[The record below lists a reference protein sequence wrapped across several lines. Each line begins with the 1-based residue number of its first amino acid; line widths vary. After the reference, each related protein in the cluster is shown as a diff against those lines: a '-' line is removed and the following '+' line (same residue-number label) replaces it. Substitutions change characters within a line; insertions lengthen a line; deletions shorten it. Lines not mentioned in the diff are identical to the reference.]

1 MQTLKKKLVIF
12 MPAMEG
18 GGVEKNIIIIS
29 NYLANYIKNIELIT
43 YDSKFNKYFDKRIKI
58 INFVKSSKI
67 KSNKYYKY
75 FICLLLLIRSFFQKK
90 ETFIFAFQAN
100 IYCIILSIIFGQ
112 KYNN

>member
-1 MQTLKKKLVIF
+1 
-12 MPAMEG
+12 MPSMEG

-43 YDSKFNKYFDKRIKI
+43 YDSKFNKHFDKRIKI
-58 INFVKSSKI
+58 VNFVKSSKI
-67 KSNKYYKY
+67 KSSKYYKY

-100 IYCIILSIIFGQ
+100 IYCVILSIIFG
-112 KYNN
+112 KNIITRSN

>member
-29 NYLANYIKNIELIT
+29 NYLANHIKNIELIT
-43 YDSKFNKYFDKRIKI
+43 YDTKFNKYFDKRIKI

-75 FICLLLLIRSFFQKK
+75 FICLLLLIRSFFSFEKK
-90 ETFIFAFQAN
+90 TFI
-100 IYCIILSIIFGQ
+100 I
-112 KYNN
+112 